1 MLHEAVSV
9 PELIDRECAHEFL
22 KEATRLAASE
32 ELVRIGAALAA
43 KSDLFREHLGAE
55 RIHALTEDAWRG
67 LTSRMFFFRRR
78 QARLAQGDRFAAL
91 RDEIAE
97 LLHGDAPLRQRFNA
111 FVAARSELKPA
122 LRFGLASELLHY
134 AQPERY
140 WLWTH
145 WIWDPATRGGALP
158 LVLQD
163 SAALGGA
170 DAGESYEQV
179 GTAMVSLQAAGD
191 VDGFTYLGRR
201 PFGITVFLACVY
213 AVYMYTVF
221 RMRLSKEFNQLLPE
235 LPEFAQRLL
244 GVREHRRG
252 VAHV

>member
-32 ELVRIGAALAA
+32 ELVQIGAALAA
-43 KSDLFREHLGAE
+43 KSALFQAHLSAE
-55 RIHALTEDAWRG
+55 RIEALTEDAWRE
-67 LTSRMFFFRRR
+67 LTGRMFFFRRR
-78 QARLAQGDRFAAL
+78 RARLPHGADFAVLRGEIGAL
-91 RDEIAE
+91 LYGA
-97 LLHGDAPLRQRFNA
+97 APIRERFNA
-111 FVAARSELKPA
+111 FVAARGELKAP
-122 LRFGLASELLHY
+122 LRYGLAGELLHY
-134 AQPERY
+134 ARPDDY

-163 SAALGGA
+163 DAELAGA
-170 DAGESYEQV
+170 DPGQAYEQV
-179 GTAMVSLQAAGD
+179 GRAMASLQAAGD
-191 VDGFTYLGRR
+191 VEGFTYLGRR

-244 GVREHRRG
+244 GVHQPRRG
-252 VAHV
+252 EGHV